1 MHACTSR
8 KGLKLSWFVVL
19 AAKND
24 FIHKIST
31 LDQQEEAQPEVTSCL
46 LLSALTFSFFFFCQ
60 TSLLNCRTGQCWPN
74 INQDSLTA
82 SPVSHR
88 KHFQNF
94 DRHFCPAWKQTEQH
108 RREVCFCARYSVFPF
123 TSYLT
128 THFSILYFYFL
139 INLREQHH
147 PPSISLWIICPRSS
161 SPVWYHIPPVKPS

>member
-1 MHACTSR
+1 MILYIR
-8 KGLKLSWFVVL
+8 YLLWINKRKLSLKSLPVCYWVL
-19 AAKND
+19 WP
-24 FIHKIST
+24 F
-31 LDQQEEAQPEVTSCL
+31 LFL
-46 LLSALTFSFFFFCQ
+46 FFCQ

-123 TSYLT
+123 PSYLA

-139 INLREQHH
+139 INLRTASSTIDQLVDNLSSLFLSRLVSH
-147 PPSISLWIICPRSS
+147 PSCKRSGCDEILKVVPSGALS
-161 SPVWYHIPPVKPS
+161 

>member
-1 MHACTSR
+1 MILYIR
-8 KGLKLSWFVVL
+8 YLLWINKRKLSLKSLPVCYWVL
-19 AAKND
+19 WP
-24 FIHKIST
+24 F
-31 LDQQEEAQPEVTSCL
+31 LFL
-46 LLSALTFSFFFFCQ
+46 FFCP
-60 TSLLNCRTGQCWPN
+60 TSLSNCRTGQCWSN

-88 KHFQNF
+88 RRFQNF

-123 TSYLT
+123 PSCLT
-128 THFSILYFYFL
+128 THFSILYFYFW

>member
-1 MHACTSR
+1 M
-8 KGLKLSWFVVL
+8 VL

-60 TSLLNCRTGQCWPN
+60 TSLSNCRTGQCWSN

-88 KHFQNF
+88 KRFQNF

-123 TSYLT
+123 PSYLT

-139 INLREQHH
+139 INLRTASSTIDQLVDNLSSLFLSRLVSH
-147 PPSISLWIICPRSS
+147 PSCKTILKVVPSGALS
-161 SPVWYHIPPVKPS
+161 

>member
-1 MHACTSR
+1 M
-8 KGLKLSWFVVL
+8 VL

-123 TSYLT
+123 PSYLA

-139 INLREQHH
+139 INLRTASSTIDQLVDNLSSLFLSRLVSH
-147 PPSISLWIICPRSS
+147 PSCKTILQVVPSGALS
-161 SPVWYHIPPVKPS
+161 

>member
-1 MHACTSR
+1 M
-8 KGLKLSWFVVL
+8 VL

-46 LLSALTFSFFFFCQ
+46 LLSALTFSFSFFLSNITFKL
-60 TSLLNCRTGQCWPN
+60 SNWAGWSN

-88 KHFQNF
+88 RRFQNF

-123 TSYLT
+123 PSYLA

-139 INLREQHH
+139 INLRTASSTIDQLVDNLSSLFLSRLVSH
-147 PPSISLWIICPRSS
+147 PSCKRSGCDEILKVVPSGALS
-161 SPVWYHIPPVKPS
+161 